1 MIRRTMQVLAMV
13 SLAAWSTVGC
23 SGADDLDGDEVSE
36 SDDEALKSGDTY
48 NFKVITHNIAGAMK
62 NLGAVDAVD
71 YAVAEA
77 KAFGP
82 DAMMLQEVCET
93 QASSLRDKLGS
104 KWTVYYVKT
113 YDHKECGSLG
123 SVIASPHPMTQ
134 TTPISMTDPFPAD
147 PKDYKAVCGDI
158 AVPNRKG
165 VVHVCS
171 THLISTGN
179 DKSLRDETEKARGKQ
194 VKQLIDG
201 VHSYLKK
208 NDPVV
213 IAGDFN
219 AGPNKELMD
228 PLFRVTRQG
237 TFGNNPFDEADQTDS
252 KREQHKEAGVTCA
265 PTACRS
271 GQNTHENSKLDQI
284 LFSHERVAGVLTG
297 DVRSVGKSDHN
308 LYRGTAQL
316 KLKKK

>member
-1 MIRRTMQVLAMV
+1 MQILAML

-23 SGADDLDGDEVSE
+23 SGAEDLDGDDAAESE
-36 SDDEALKSGDTY
+36 DEALKSGDAY
-48 NFKVITHNIAGAMK
+48 NFKVITHNIAGAFK
-62 NLGAVDAVD
+62 NLGAAEAVD

-82 DAMMLQEVCET
+82 DVMMLQEVCET
-93 QASSLRDKLGS
+93 QAVSLSQKLGS
-104 KWTVYYVKT
+104 KWTVYYEKT
-113 YDHKECGSLG
+113 YDHPGCGSLG
-123 SVIASPHPMTQ
+123 SLIASPHAMTQ
-134 TTPISMTDPFPAD
+134 TPSVSMTDPFPTD
-147 PKDYKAVCGDI
+147 PKDYKAVCGDV

-171 THLISTGN
+171 THLISTGS

-201 VHSYLKK
+201 VHGYLKK

-237 TFGNNPFDEADQTDS
+237 TFGSGPFDEVDQTDA

-271 GQNTHENSKLDQI
+271 GQSTHESSKLDQI
-284 LFSHERVAGVLTG
+284 FFSHERIVGVMAG
-297 DVRSVGKSDHN
+297 DVRSVGRSDHN
-308 LYRGTAQL
+308 LYRGSAQI